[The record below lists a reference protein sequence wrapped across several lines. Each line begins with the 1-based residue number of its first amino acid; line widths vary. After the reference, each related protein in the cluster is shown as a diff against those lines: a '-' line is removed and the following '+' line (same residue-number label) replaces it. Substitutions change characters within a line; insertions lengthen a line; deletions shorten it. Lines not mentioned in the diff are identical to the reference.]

1 MWLEARASF
10 LMRKA
15 RIDREFKIVVDDQEI
30 SETSSEKL
38 LGVVIN
44 NTLTWK
50 NHLYGDDEN
59 DGLYHSY
66 QKG

>member
-1 MWLEARASF
+1 MIGTNQLRE
-10 LMRKA
+10 A

-38 LGVVIN
+38 LGVIVN

-50 NHLYGDDEN
+50 NHLYLVGEN
-59 DGLYHSY
+59 EGLV
-66 QKG
+66 Q